1 MVMDMANMEIMAT
14 DILSRINPIVD
25 MVNIMNMDMAVM
37 AIMVG
42 MIMIN

>member
-1 MVMDMANMEIMAT
+1 MANMEIIAT

-37 AIMVG
+37 GIMVG

>member
-1 MVMDMANMEIMAT
+1 MDMANMEIMAT

-37 AIMVG
+37 GIMVG